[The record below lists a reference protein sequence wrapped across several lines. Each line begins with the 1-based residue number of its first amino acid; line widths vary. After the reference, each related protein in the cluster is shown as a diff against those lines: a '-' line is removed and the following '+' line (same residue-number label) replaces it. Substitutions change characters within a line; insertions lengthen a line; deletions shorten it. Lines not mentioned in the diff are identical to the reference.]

1 MLEQIAGQVEGG
13 RERGKERERVGG
25 LFKHGGFKET
35 EHLCLRQPFTESGEG
50 RLQVKWTQE
59 DDSMRMYMFKFTYF
73 QAYFSR
79 PSGPEVNISGRPR
92 QGWLPLSCC
101 WCR

>member
-1 MLEQIAGQVEGG
+1 M
-13 RERGKERERVGG
+13 
-25 LFKHGGFKET
+25 
-35 EHLCLRQPFTESGEG
+35 
-50 RLQVKWTQE
+50 KWTQE

-79 PSGPEVNISGRPR
+79 PSGRAVNISGRPR

>member
-1 MLEQIAGQVEGG
+1 MCVCGF
-13 RERGKERERVGG
+13 
-25 LFKHGGFKET
+25 FKHGGFKET
-35 EHLCLRQPFTESGEG
+35 EHMCLRQTFTESGEG

-59 DDSMRMYMFKFTYF
+59 DDSMRMYMFKFTGTYF
-73 QAYFSR
+73 QASFSR
-79 PSGPEVNISGRPR
+79 PSGREVNISGRPR